1 MFFQILAWCQILK
14 TNFNLKVQFFIFS
27 QKKVSAGNYFVA
39 DYQSWSVLFFF
50 IKCYETVYNLKCYS
64 IVSLTD
70 LWLIIKYPSC
80 LDIHWTAN
88 HKWVGYI
95 LPGYTMTIA
104 CLDTASQYREP
115 STDLLS
121 KLYCFMSAK

>member
-70 LWLIIKYPSC
+70 L
-80 LDIHWTAN
+80 
-88 HKWVGYI
+88 
-95 LPGYTMTIA
+95 
-104 CLDTASQYREP
+104 
-115 STDLLS
+115 
-121 KLYCFMSAK
+121 